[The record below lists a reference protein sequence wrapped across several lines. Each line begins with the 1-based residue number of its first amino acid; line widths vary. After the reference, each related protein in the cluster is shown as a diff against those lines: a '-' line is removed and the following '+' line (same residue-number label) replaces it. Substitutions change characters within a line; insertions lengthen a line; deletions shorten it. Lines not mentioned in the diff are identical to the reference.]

1 MPTDPNLAFVL
12 LVIGLWVAATAA
24 YIPGTGLIDLMAV
37 IAVGA
42 ALTLLSALPT
52 NLVGVFLLAIG
63 VVGFA
68 LIPFIRRR
76 PMWLV
81 IGGVV
86 MQVAGA
92 FLLYNDGVMVSPVVI
107 LMTLSIPLAYHTL
120 LLMPIME
127 RQFSRPAGAMER
139 DANIVGMRGRVIQTL
154 SPIGT
159 VQVNSETWSA
169 EGRHKI
175 KAGMPI
181 VVVAREGLRLI
192 VDLDEEKFAQ
202 MKAMGEIIDLD
213 DDPQTP
219 AADQRGM

>member
-52 NLVGVFLLAIG
+52 NLFGVFLLAIG

-81 IGGVV
+81 IGGVL
-86 MQVAGA
+86 MQVAGS
-92 FLLYNDGVMVSPVVI
+92 FLLYNDGVMVSPIVI

-213 DDPQTP
+213 DDLETP
-219 AADQRGM
+219 AANQRGT